1 VGWQVYHYGY
11 YEVAEGEEATSAFQK
26 GEDVTMVIDGERRSF
41 NSRLVQMY
49 YVKVNILKRI
59 LITLQ

>member
-1 VGWQVYHYGY
+1 MGWQVYHYGY
-11 YEVAEGEEATSAFQK
+11 YEVTEGEEATSAFQK

-49 YVKVNILKRI
+49 YVEVNMLKRI